1 MTTKFQELSE
11 AVLVKKLSRLKT
23 IILIHV
29 IALSLYW
36 VTSISLGMI
45 TDHMFLWL
53 CSIISFPILILNIK
67 SMNEIKEEFELRK
80 NII

>member
-23 IILIHV
+23 IILIHI

-36 VTSISLGMI
+36 ITSISLGMI
-45 TDHMFLWL
+45 ADHMFLWL